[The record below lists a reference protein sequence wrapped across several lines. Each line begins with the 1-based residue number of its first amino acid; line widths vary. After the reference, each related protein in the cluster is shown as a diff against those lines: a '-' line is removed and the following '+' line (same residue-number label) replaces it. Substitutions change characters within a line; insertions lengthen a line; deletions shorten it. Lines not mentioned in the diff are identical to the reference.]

1 MGSYAE
7 DSKIL
12 SNGHVIE
19 HNAAFGS
26 GPPACVDTRCLLL
39 SHRVHARRCTHTI
52 ICVRAEAFPRYVRC
66 NTMRHLMPV
75 VDKHQPPGAVCEHC
89 WPDPIDSI
97 ESSDDYA
104 YGEDCA

>member
-26 GPPACVDTRCLLL
+26 GPLACVDTGDVC
-39 SHRVHARRCTHTI
+39 CCHT
-52 ICVRAEAFPRYVRC
+52 
-66 NTMRHLMPV
+66 
-75 VDKHQPPGAVCEHC
+75 
-89 WPDPIDSI
+89 
-97 ESSDDYA
+97 
-104 YGEDCA
+104 